1 MQAPGL
7 LFSSLFWDKHLQC
20 SIDHMIDMIH
30 APWLQLPSWTE
41 PVVLLISQMTH
52 TVHYKLF
59 RINFEQ
65 NIRISI
71 HNTLHYTNISKE
83 KNSIWTISPKNK
95 YNNTTFPFTKILSVI
110 SSFNKSVIPQAVL
123 RMTFISIL
131 NQCIISMFC
140 LQESRAS
147 LYVCLFF
154 MFAYSL
160 WMLSITV

>member
-1 MQAPGL
+1 MFNWPHDWYDSCTLVTVAKL
-7 LFSSLFWDKHLQC
+7 NRTSCAANFTNDT
-20 SIDHMIDMIH
+20 IH
-30 APWLQLPSWTE
+30 YT
-41 PVVLLISQMTH
+41 
-52 TVHYKLF
+52 LF

-71 HNTLHYTNISKE
+71 HNTLHCTNISKE
-83 KNSIWTISPKNK
+83 KTAFGQFPPKNK
-95 YNNTTFPFTKILSVI
+95 YNNTTFPFTKILCVI

-131 NQCIISMFC
+131 NQCIISVFC

-154 MFAYSL
+154 MFACSL
-160 WMLSITV
+160 WMLSITA